1 MGVRVLRTPL
11 TLVAWQS
18 NQESRAL
25 DVRKRGGGCM
35 SISLSASMAL
45 GHSTLVQSGTG
56 HGGSRAGVVREIRI
70 GTWSEPVDAYG
81 VPHSAMKGVREAEE
95 KARSRTEGLPAPDR
109 GNALNWV
116 CDRQFIPLHYHFSC
130 F

>member
-11 TLVAWQS
+11 ILVVWHS

-25 DVRKRGGGCM
+25 DVRKRGGGGI

-56 HGGSRAGVVREIRI
+56 RGGSRAGVAREIRI
-70 GTWSEPVDAYG
+70 GTWSEPVDSYG
-81 VPHSAMKGVREAEE
+81 VLHPAMKGVREADE
-95 KARSRTEGLPAPDR
+95 KARSRTDGLPIPDR
-109 GNALNWV
+109 GNLV
-116 CDRQFIPLHYHFSC
+116 
-130 F
+130 